1 MVKNKDPNGVDLYY
15 FNSTEEFTKCRR
27 STVLAKS
34 VAAKTFEGVTTP
46 ETKLKGLLV
55 KYCVKLKEYT
65 IKRNAYEHRG
75 PASVR
80 SLLPFGRPPTLPRAL
95 SVYVLTDGVWES
107 PDREGGDYLTE
118 TIRKLVEQLKEAGC
132 GRRAIHPFRGRLVW
146 QAAARSVGYVEQEPW
161 SGLVSIPWLICEY
174 ARKLADGSRDI
185 VDTEPVD
192 KDNVWKMLLGPINSQ
207 FDADWV
213 GLHVVCILMM
223 MMGSPCDLKSSGLQ
237 VAVGRDMYQFA

>member
-1 MVKNKDPNGVDLYY
+1 
-15 FNSTEEFTKCRR
+15 
-27 STVLAKS
+27 

-107 PDREGGDYLTE
+107 PEREGGDYLTE

-132 GRRAIHPFRGRLVW
+132 GREQVGVQFIRFGDDSYGKQRLE
-146 QAAARSVGYVEQEPW
+146 ALDMLSKNL
-161 SGLVSIPWLICEY
+161 GL
-174 ARKLADGSRDI
+174 
-185 VDTEPVD
+185 
-192 KDNVWKMLLGPINSQ
+192 
-207 FDADWV
+207 
-213 GLHVVCILMM
+213 GL
-223 MMGSPCDLKSSGLQ
+223 
-237 VAVGRDMYQFA
+237 